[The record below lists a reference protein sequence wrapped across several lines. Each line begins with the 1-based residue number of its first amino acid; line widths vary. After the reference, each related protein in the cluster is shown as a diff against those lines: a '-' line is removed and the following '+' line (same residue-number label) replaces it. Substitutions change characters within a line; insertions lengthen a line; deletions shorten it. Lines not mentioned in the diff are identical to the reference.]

1 MSFKVGD
8 KVRFGRTFGEKTV
21 GTVVKVNKKSIKI
34 RQDEVRGMRRERPAG
49 TIWRVAPSLV
59 ELVK

>member
-8 KVRFGRTFGEKTV
+8 KVLFGRQFGEKTL

-34 RQDEVRGMRRERPAG
+34 RQDETRGMRRTRPEG
-49 TIWRVAPSLV
+49 TIWRVHPSLV